1 MKFNANVLLLLA
13 FGSSSSTAFNLHT
26 GTPFS
31 SKRTSKVVVKGYLDD
46 LSKDLT
52 SKSAAEYDAAT
63 ESLEATT
70 LERSQVDRYGPSSL
84 RDFKDFS
91 DEFDGGDGQM
101 GVAGDGQKGL
111 DKIGSSPTLASSL
124 GKSKMMSAKNA
135 WGTSTGYADELLNQ
149 NPTMDV
155 ARAQQLENW
164 QNQREVYNKNQW
176 VKQMEIADDTN
187 QRNAEVDWR
196 TLAKFGVERNQDFSL
211 DEAFGAVAAG
221 DKIEETVTMKSTI
234 GRPAVHT
241 INLKNEYMGFADFR
255 AAFTSGSSPD
265 FTVTPPEGSL
275 SSKEATEFNIKY
287 KPSSLGISEGWL
299 VIETEDFKKTWKL
312 IGSTG

>member
-1 MKFNANVLLLLA
+1 MKFNSNAFLLIVL
-13 FGSSSSTAFNLHT
+13 GSSSTTAFQLNSGRSFGST
-26 GTPFS
+26 
-31 SKRTSKVVVKGYLDD
+31 KISKVVLKGYLDD
-46 LSKDLT
+46 LSKDL
-52 SKSAAEYDAAT
+52 AAKAASEYDAAT

-70 LERSQVDRYGPSSL
+70 LERSQVDRYGPSTL

-111 DKIGSSPTLASSL
+111 EQIGSSPTLASSL

-135 WGTSTGYADELLNQ
+135 WGTSSGYADDLLQQ
-149 NPTMDV
+149 NPAMDV

-164 QNQREVYNKNQW
+164 QNQREIYNKNQW

-221 DKIEETVTMKSTI
+221 DKIEETVSMKSTI

-241 INLKNEYMGFADFR
+241 INVRYFCRSNLY
-255 AAFTSGSSPD
+255 
-265 FTVTPPEGSL
+265 L
-275 SSKEATEFNIKY
+275 SIFPFLFHL
-287 KPSSLGISEGWL
+287 PSYHMPAL
-299 VIETEDFKKTWKL
+299 TK
-312 IGSTG
+312 